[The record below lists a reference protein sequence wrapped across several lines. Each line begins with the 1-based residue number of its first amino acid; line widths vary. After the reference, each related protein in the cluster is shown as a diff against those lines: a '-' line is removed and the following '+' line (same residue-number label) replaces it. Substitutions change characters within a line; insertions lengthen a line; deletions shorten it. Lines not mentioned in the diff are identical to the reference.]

1 MSLKAKV
8 KVGRVTNLSEARYCA
23 GMGVDL
29 LGFPVGEEGGLSPK
43 ASAPRGL
50 EPDEYRKM
58 IDWIAGPELV
68 LEAHRFKGS
77 LNYITDNYPGHYIE
91 IGSHQLD
98 WLKDKSLNFV
108 LAIKPTEWVNI
119 YGDLMG
125 HKNIKYVEL
134 LEPSKSEATAIKAFF
149 PVLLGDVE
157 MALALNAGIALIGSD
172 EEKPGIKD
180 YKLSDIL
187 ESLEIE

>member
-23 GMGVDL
+23 GMGVDM
-29 LGFPVGEEGGLSPK
+29 LGFPVGEEGLQP
-43 ASAPRGL
+43 
-50 EPDEYRKM
+50 EEYRKM
-58 IDWIAGPELV
+58 IDWVAGPELV
-68 LEAHRFKGS
+68 LEAHYLKTD

-108 LAIKPTEWVNI
+108 LAIKPGEWVNL
-119 YGDLMG
+119 YGELIGCD
-125 HKNIKYVEL
+125 NIKFIEVL
-134 LEPSKSEATAIKAFF
+134 SASKSDAAAIKTFF
-149 PVLLGDVE
+149 PVLLNDVE
-157 MALALNAGIALIGSD
+157 MALGLNTGIALTGSD

-180 YKLSDIL
+180 YQLADIL
-187 ESLEIE
+187 ESLEAE

>member
-29 LGFPVGEEGGLSPK
+29 LGFPVGEG
-43 ASAPRGL
+43 GL
-50 EPDEYRKM
+50 EPEEYRKM

-68 LEAHRFKGS
+68 LEAHYSKVD
-77 LNYITDNYPGHYIE
+77 LTYITDNYPGHYIE

-108 LAIKPTEWVNI
+108 LALKPSEWVNV
-119 YGDLMG
+119 YGDVMG
-125 HKNIKYVEL
+125 CENIKFVEL
-134 LEPSKSEATAIKAFF
+134 LEPTKSEAVTIRSFF
-149 PVLLGDVE
+149 PLLLNDVE
-157 MALALNAGIALIGSD
+157 LGLSLNTGIALTGSD
-172 EEKPGIKD
+172 EERPGIKD
-180 YKLSDIL
+180 YRLRDIL
-187 ESLEIE
+187 ESLESD